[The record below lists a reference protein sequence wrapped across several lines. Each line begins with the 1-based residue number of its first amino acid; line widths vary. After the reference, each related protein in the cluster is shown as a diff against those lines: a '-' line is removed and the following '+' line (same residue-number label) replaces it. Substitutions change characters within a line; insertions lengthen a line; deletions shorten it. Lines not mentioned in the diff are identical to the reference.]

1 MNNLDNF
8 SPILYFSHFCGI
20 WNLADFLVNYDFY
33 DSILVEMTY
42 LDQNI
47 WTFIPCARCKNQ
59 FFIARLAIIFLYFC
73 PILRIQACWSAKKW
87 ANKLIHNALSVILFT
102 VDNRLGGIPFR
113 TVNRLKLNRWGKPH
127 GLNHVV
133 LYRKNWYFCCQ
144 YKMINLQGTPVG
156 ENVDG
161 LRF

>member
-1 MNNLDNF
+1 MKSGGF
-8 SPILYFSHFCGI
+8 SCELWFLWF
-20 WNLADFLVNYDFY
+20 DFGRNDIFRPK
-33 DSILVEMTY
+33 Y
-42 LDQNI
+42 LDI
-47 WTFIPCARCKNQ
+47 YPLCKVQKPIFHCQACYN
-59 FFIARLAIIFLYFC
+59 LSIFLSDSSNSGV
-73 PILRIQACWSAKKW
+73 LKRKKW

-144 YKMINLQGTPVG
+144 YTMINLQGTPVG

-161 LRF
+161 LKF